1 MGVVVDLLAEL
12 LEVLVLDDAG
22 VGHGGISVVYHGVAL
37 VVGLGLHLGLEAHCA
52 EVEMTV
58 TILEELIE
66 LAGVDDHRRHLLPMG
81 AVVEEVGVG
90 AGVDTLQQSVDE
102 AVVASHGNALVEVVE
117 IVVVV
122 DQPHRQ
128 SLDDEGGQLG
138 ALAPPLLL
146 GVALDEA
153 LVDVAADERESLLL
167 EVARLGGSL
176 GAHLGQGLGA
186 LLLDLGCGLLGC
198 YHAPHLVERV
208 HVERQVVEPS
218 LVVGHGRVGVSV
230 EGHDAVDKVPHALV
244 GGVEDV
250 GAILVDV
257 DALHILAIDVAA
269 EVRALVDDKAT
280 GASLMGEVGEGGT
293 EEAGA
298 HDEVVVRIRHGM
310 RCLGVRYVDETLGLG
325 MGVDVLV
332 DASQAFALVEQ
343 LLHALEAVGGHLPTA
358 HALDIVFHPVAE
370 VVLLGLVLGRAPL
383 VLLEEEHHGVPHLVP
398 AFVACHGL

>member
-22 VGHGGISVVYHGVAL
+22 VGHGGIGVVYHGVAL
-37 VVGLGLHLGLEAHCA
+37 VVGLGLHLGLEAHGA
-52 EVEMTV
+52 EVEVAV
-58 TILEELIE
+58 TILEELVE
-66 LAGVDDHRRHLLPMG
+66 LAGVDDLRRHLLPVG
-81 AVVEEVGVG
+81 AVVEEIGVD
-90 AGVDTLQQSVDE
+90 AGVDALKQSVDE

-117 IVVVV
+117 IVVIV
-122 DQPHRQ
+122 DQPHGQ

-153 LVDVAADERESLLL
+153 LVDVAADEREGLLL

-186 LLLDLGCGLLGC
+186 LLLDLGGGLLGC

-218 LVVGHGRVGVSV
+218 LVVGHGRVGVTV
-230 EGHDAVDKVPHALV
+230 EGHDAVDEVPHALV

-257 DALHILAIDVAA
+257 DAFHILAIDIAA
-269 EVRALVDDKAT
+269 EVWALVDDKAAGT
-280 GASLMGEVGEGGT
+280 SLMGEVGEGGT

-298 HDEVVVRIRHGM
+298 HDEVIVRIRHSM
-310 RCLGVRYVDETLGLG
+310 RYLGVRCVDETLGLG

-332 DASQAFALVEQ
+332 DAA
-343 LLHALEAVGGHLPTA
+343 
-358 HALDIVFHPVAE
+358 
-370 VVLLGLVLGRAPL
+370 
-383 VLLEEEHHGVPHLVP
+383 
-398 AFVACHGL
+398 

>member
-37 VVGLGLHLGLEAHCA
+37 VVGLWLHLGLEAHGA
-52 EVEMTV
+52 EVEVAV
-58 TILEELIE
+58 TILEELVE
-66 LAGVDDHRRHLLPMG
+66 LAGVDDRRRHLLPMG

-153 LVDVAADERESLLL
+153 LVDVATDEREGLLL

-176 GAHLGQGLGA
+176 GAHL
-186 LLLDLGCGLLGC
+186 
-198 YHAPHLVERV
+198 R
-208 HVERQVVEPS
+208 
-218 LVVGHGRVGVSV
+218 
-230 EGHDAVDKVPHALV
+230 
-244 GGVEDV
+244 
-250 GAILVDV
+250 
-257 DALHILAIDVAA
+257 
-269 EVRALVDDKAT
+269 
-280 GASLMGEVGEGGT
+280 
-293 EEAGA
+293 
-298 HDEVVVRIRHGM
+298 
-310 RCLGVRYVDETLGLG
+310 
-325 MGVDVLV
+325 
-332 DASQAFALVEQ
+332 
-343 LLHALEAVGGHLPTA
+343 
-358 HALDIVFHPVAE
+358 
-370 VVLLGLVLGRAPL
+370 
-383 VLLEEEHHGVPHLVP
+383 
-398 AFVACHGL
+398 

>member
-1 MGVVVDLLAEL
+1 MRVVVDLLAEL

-37 VVGLGLHLGLEAHCA
+37 VVGLGLHLGLEAHGA
-52 EVEMTV
+52 EVEVTV
-58 TILEELIE
+58 TILEELVE
-66 LAGVDDHRRHLLPMG
+66 LAGVDDRRRHLLPMG
-81 AVVEEVGVG
+81 AVIEEVGVG

-122 DQPHRQ
+122 DQPHGQ

-176 GAHLGQGLGA
+176 GAHLRQGLGA
-186 LLLDLGCGLLGC
+186 LLLDLGGGLLGS

-230 EGHDAVDKVPHALV
+230 EGHDAVDKVPHTLV
-244 GGVEDV
+244 GGVKDV

-269 EVRALVDDKAT
+269 EVRSLVDDKAT
-280 GASLMGEVGEGGT
+280 GAPFMGEVGEGGT

-310 RCLGVRYVDETLGLG
+310 RCLGVRWVDETLGLG

-332 DASQAFALVEQ
+332 DASQALALVEQ
-343 LLHALEAVGGHLPTA
+343 LLHALEAVSGHLPTA